1 MEVKRSFCILLSDR
15 KLMKQIV
22 LSCYIPV
29 NLIINARGML
39 NSFLECWSSSAFL
52 AFYYEFCSIKQY
64 TSIIGGLILC
74 AFNMPGLCL
83 NPTG

>member
-29 NLIINARGML
+29 NLIINARRML

-52 AFYYEFCSIKQY
+52 GFYYEFCSIKQY